1 MNGIATAIG
10 YLVLAMGLV
19 GALMYLYD
27 KAKGWFK

>member
-27 KAKGWFK
+27 KAKEWFK